1 MTSAA
6 SSGLSVRRSTYPVI
20 AAWFAAY
27 ICSNLRRR
35 ACAALVSD
43 VRTAAPLDTRYMSA
57 EDESISRSTL
67 ENEGKQLS
75 TRRWRRRSGSASR
88 ERFPYLAVLGV
99 P

>member
-20 AAWFAAY
+20 AAWFAAD

-35 ACAALVSD
+35 ASAALVSD

-57 EDESISRSTL
+57 
-67 ENEGKQLS
+67 
-75 TRRWRRRSGSASR
+75 
-88 ERFPYLAVLGV
+88 
-99 P
+99 